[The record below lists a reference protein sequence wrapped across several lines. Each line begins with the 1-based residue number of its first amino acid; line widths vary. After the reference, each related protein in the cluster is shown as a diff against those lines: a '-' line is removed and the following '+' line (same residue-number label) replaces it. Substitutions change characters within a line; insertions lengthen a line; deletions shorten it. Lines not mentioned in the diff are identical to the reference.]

1 MQYNTFA
8 DTDREVSR
16 IGFGAMGLNC
26 AFGQF
31 EEDFLIR
38 SVHHSLEQGV
48 NFIDTA
54 RTYGESEEIL
64 GKALKQ
70 WPGERPFIASKAAP
84 RASKTNAGWGIP
96 NPQEIAYPKGT
107 VTASVEES
115 LARLDIDTIDLMQL
129 HQYWSQY
136 EDGPWLEEMYKLK
149 ERGKIRH
156 IGISLT
162 DHRHD
167 QGISIVRSGVVDSV
181 QTIVNIFDPL
191 AFDSLIPLCHER
203 DVAVIARCVLDEGG
217 LTGFLTPDIT
227 FDELD
232 LRDDYFE
239 RGPLSE
245 YMRRVD
251 KLRKFIPKYA
261 DSLAELAIKFA
272 LYHPGVTVV
281 NISMH
286 IPEYA
291 DENIRTA
298 DKDPLPPKIFQ
309 ELRQRH
315 RWLLNLYEGKYFPD
329 EGEEVSATG
338 FKMERTKETSDEG
351 QTT

>member
-1 MQYNTFA
+1 MQYTKFA
-8 DTDREVSR
+8 QSDRKVSR

-31 EEDFLIR
+31 EERYLIN
-38 SVHHSLEQGV
+38 SVLHSLEQGV
-48 NFIDTA
+48 IFIDTA

-64 GKALKQ
+64 GKALKE
-70 WPGERPFIASKAAP
+70 WKGEKPFISSKAAP
-84 RASKTNAGWGIP
+84 SASPTNAGWGIP
-96 NPQEIAYPKGT
+96 NPIEIAYPRGS
-107 VTASVEES
+107 VTRSVETS
-115 LARLDIDTIDLMQL
+115 LRLLDIETIDLMQL

-136 EDGPWLEEMYKLK
+136 EDGPWLEELHHLK
-149 ERGKIRH
+149 EQGKIRH

-167 QGISIVRSGVVDSV
+167 QGISIVRSGLIDSV

-203 DVAVIARCVLDEGG
+203 QVAVIARCVLDEGG
-217 LTGFLTPDIT
+217 LTGFLKEDST

-232 LRDDYFE
+232 MRDDYFE
-239 RGPLSE
+239 RGPLTE
-245 YMRRVD
+245 YMRRVAE
-251 KLRKFIPKYA
+251 LEQYIPEYA

-291 DENIRTA
+291 DENIATA
-298 DKDPLPPKIFQ
+298 SKPPLPDHIFDEIRKQ
-309 ELRQRH
+309 H
-315 RWLLNLYEGKYFPD
+315 RWLVNLYEGKYFPAD
-329 EGEEVSATG
+329 GEQVSSTG
-338 FKMERTKETSDEG
+338 FKTKRTKK
-351 QTT
+351 Q